1 MGLFSFIGSLLGGGA
16 QKKAINQA
24 TQAEVDAYNRGIDVQ
39 NHQYEQTRSD
49 FKPYLDAGTGALPQ
63 IMDFLGLN
71 GPDKAQAAIDA
82 LKSSP
87 VFTSLYNTGRDSIL
101 ANASATGGLRGGNT
115 DGALYDLGQGTLAS
129 TISDQLSRLGGL
141 AGLGEGATDAVAG
154 FGQHNAD
161 AVTQLLSSIGGANAS
176 KFLAKGGITAGMWGS
191 AGNFLDNAVGAAF
204 GAFPGMGGGGSGGL
218 PSFLSKI
225 F

>member
-24 TQAEVDAYNRGIDVQ
+24 TQAQVDAYNRGIDTQ
-39 NHQYEQTRSD
+39 DAQYNQTRQD
-49 FKPYLDAGTGALPQ
+49 FKPYVDAGTAALPQ
-63 IMDFLGLN
+63 IMDILGLN
-71 GPDKAQAAIDA
+71 GPDKAQAAITA

-87 VFTSLYNTGRDSIL
+87 SFTSLYNTGRDTIL
-101 ANASATGGLRGGNT
+101 ANGAATGGIRGSNT
-115 DGALYDLGQGTLAS
+115 DDALYDHGVSTLS
-129 TISDQLSRLGGL
+129 SVIGDQLSRLGGL
-141 AGLGEGATDAVAG
+141 AGLGEGATDSVAG

-176 KFLAKGGITAGMWGS
+176 KFLAKGGITAGMWNS
-191 AGNFLDNAVGAAF
+191 AGSFLDQIASAAF
-204 GAFPGMGGGGSGGL
+204 GGAGGGAGGGM
-218 PSFLSKI
+218 PAFLSKV